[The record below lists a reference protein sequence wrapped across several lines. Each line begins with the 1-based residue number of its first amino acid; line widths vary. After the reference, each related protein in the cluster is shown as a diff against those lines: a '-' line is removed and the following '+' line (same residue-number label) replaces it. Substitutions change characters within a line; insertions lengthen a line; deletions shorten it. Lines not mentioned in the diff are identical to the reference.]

1 MRQII
6 QTSERQGNL
15 FGVYLMDFLPKGHK
29 VFLLE
34 ELLKGLD
41 LSKIR
46 KRYKNTGGA
55 YHDPVRVLSVIFYG
69 YSEGIYSSRKLEKA
83 TCDTIP
89 FMYLAGGNSISYRS
103 ICYFIEK
110 FQDELEELFL
120 GAVLLGKKI
129 GLFTGLS
136 RFSLDGTKIKSNA
149 SDKQSSCKADLE
161 KNLRALRG
169 ELSGYLSKLK
179 ESCENDTEAPEVDVE
194 KALSK
199 LKELSEEEK
208 ELKVKAHKAGKIS
221 KTLSANR
228 DAPVSKKLNT
238 TDPESRFMKNRGKLT
253 QSYNAQA
260 VSSNQFI
267 VAKDVTNG
275 ENDQKQLEPMLEQTE
290 KNIELDKEPS
300 CVETSSDK
308 NSSGSGSGKPILL
321 ADAGYNSGPN
331 LSHTQISSFDS
342 YIAMNERKNESETVG
357 DNEGNG
363 NKENHYSNEDFD
375 YNDENDTWICP
386 QGEELENYGEKI
398 QEGKHITM
406 YTGKLEACLQ
416 CPSRTICLTTKLDQK
431 NGYRSVVDDGH
442 NISRKKMKE
451 KMALPEAQEIYKQRA
466 IDVEPVFGQIKY
478 NRNFMRF
485 SARGLSKVKT
495 QFTLV
500 CIAHNLSKI
509 IQYMRENPEKLAEIY
524 QKIADLIFAL
534 KILLKI
540 QPLQPKLAS

>member
-1 MRQII
+1 MI
-6 QTSERQGNL
+6 QTLERQGNL

-34 ELLKGLD
+34 ELMKGLD

-120 GAVLLGKKI
+120 GAVLLGKEI

-161 KNLRALRG
+161 KNLSALRG
-169 ELSGYLSKLK
+169 ELSSYLSKLK

-194 KALSK
+194 KALSQ

-221 KTLSANR
+221 KTLSANS

-253 QSYNAQA
+253 QSDNAQA

-267 VAKDVTNG
+267 VAKDVTNE

-308 NSSGSGSGKPILL
+308 NSSGSAEGKPILL

-331 LSHTQISSFDS
+331 LSHAQASSFDS
-342 YIAMNERKNESETVG
+342 YIAMNERKNETETVG
-357 DNEGNG
+357 DNEGNEI
-363 NKENHYSNEDFD
+363 KEDHYSNEDFD

-386 QGEELENYGEKI
+386 KGEELENYGEKL
-398 QEGKHITM
+398 QEGKHVTM
-406 YTGKLEACLQ
+406 YTGKLGACLQ
-416 CPSRTICLTTKLDQK
+416 CPSRAVCLTTKLDQR
-431 NGYRSVVDDGH
+431 NGYRSVADDGH
-442 NISRKKMKE
+442 NISRKEMKE
-451 KMALPEAQEIYKQRA
+451 KMALPEAQEIYKQRG

-509 IQYMRENPEKLAEIY
+509 IQYMRENPEKLAAIY
-524 QKIADLIFAL
+524 QKIADLIFSL

-540 QPLQPKLAS
+540 RLFQPKLAS